1 MQALTTATIKF
12 PAGRVFDGQYG
23 PSCNVLVTMPDGS
36 EQKIWGKPDDLQ
48 GYRRGDSI
56 ALLAD
61 PKTGKYKPVAIAQSP
76 QPVSHP
82 APQSTAAPGPAPKPQ
97 APPVDKQLI
106 AQFIVDQSRLY
117 SFCYAQAR
125 AAMPDDA
132 PDAAIQAAAS
142 SVYISTG
149 RKFNL

>member
-1 MQALTTATIKF
+1 MQSLTQATVKF

-56 ALLAD
+56 ALLQD
-61 PKTGKYKPVAIAQSP
+61 QKTGKYKPVAIAQQP
-76 QPVSHP
+76 QPVNHP
-82 APQSTAAPGPAPKPQ
+82 APQATAAPKPGP
-97 APPVDKQLI
+97 DK
-106 AQFIVDQSRLY
+106 
-117 SFCYAQAR
+117 
-125 AAMPDDA
+125 
-132 PDAAIQAAAS
+132 AAIAAFIQSQAKLYAYCYRTAIESMPPDTPLEAIQSCAS

>member
-1 MQALTTATIKF
+1 MRALITTATIKY

-23 PSCNVLVTMPDGS
+23 PSCNVLATLPDGS
-36 EQKIWGKPDDLQ
+36 EVKVWGKPDDLQ

-56 ALLAD
+56 ALLQDA
-61 PKTGKYKPVAIAQSP
+61 KGKYKPVAIAQTP

-82 APQSTAAPGPAPKPQ
+82 APQSPAPKPQ
-97 APPVDKQLI
+97 APPVDKQSI

-142 SVYISTG
+142 SVFISTG

>member
-1 MQALTTATIKF
+1 MQALTTATVKF
-12 PAGRVFDGQYG
+12 PAGKIFDGQYG
-23 PSCNVLVTMPDGS
+23 PSCNVLAVLPDGS
-36 EQKIWGKPDDLQ
+36 EVKVWGKPDDLQ

-56 ALLAD
+56 ALLQDA
-61 PKTGKYKPVAIAQSP
+61 KGKFKPVAIAQAP

-82 APQSTAAPGPAPKPQ
+82 APKTQ
-97 APPVDKQLI
+97 APPVDKQSI

-125 AAMPDDA
+125 ASMPDDA

>member
-1 MQALTTATIKF
+1 MQSLTTATIKF

-36 EQKIWGKPDDLQ
+36 EQKIWGKPDELQ
-48 GYRRGDSI
+48 SYRRGDSI
-56 ALLAD
+56 ALLQDA
-61 PKTGKYKPVAIAQSP
+61 KGKFKPVAIAQQP
-76 QPVSHP
+76 QPANHP
-82 APQSTAAPGPAPKPQ
+82 APQATPAL
-97 APPVDKQLI
+97 DKQAI
-106 AQFIVDQSRLY
+106 AQFVVDQSRLY

-125 AAMPDDA
+125 SAMPPDA
-132 PDAAIQAAAS
+132 PLEAVQAAAS